1 MAQRCPLA
9 ASGELPVSSGGRE
22 ISITGSLYSLSCGS
36 PVAHRKGS
44 LMACAGRAARQKGRC
59 AAPARAPSRG
69 QSVALAHPVG
79 SGFTVH
85 SIHPIPRHLP
95 ARALKAGREEP
106 RPQAR
111 FSSRPSSTRQALSQ
125 AHQHPCRLRRPPG
138 GLSAP
143 GRPPLPPG
151 LDRRRASASPIVQ
164 VCGGHCRAVSMLK
177 PPSTRRQ
184 S

>member
-111 FSSRPSSTRQALSQ
+111 FSSWPSSTRQPSAKLISIL
-125 AHQHPCRLRRPPG
+125 AGSG
-138 GLSAP
+138 GLQAAYRLPVARLSLQAWIGGEHPPAQSFRSA
-143 GRPPLPPG
+143 GDIAER
-151 LDRRRASASPIVQ
+151 
-164 VCGGHCRAVSMLK
+164 
-177 PPSTRRQ
+177 
-184 S
+184 